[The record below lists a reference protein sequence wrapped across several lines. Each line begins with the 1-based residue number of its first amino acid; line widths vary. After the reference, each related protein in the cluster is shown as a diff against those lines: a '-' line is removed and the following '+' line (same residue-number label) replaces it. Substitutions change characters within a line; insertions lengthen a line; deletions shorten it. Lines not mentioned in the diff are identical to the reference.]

1 MNEPSPAPDRH
12 LRVHSGDAGQRL
24 DRFLADRFPRWSR
37 KRLAEVVRT
46 GRILVNGRRGRPG
59 TLLTADD
66 VIEVPPLGQEVDRML
81 TEKVKARSLGRTSI
95 EVREVHRDEDLLV
108 VDKPPGVPMHGGAN
122 LGAVRTL
129 LERVKDDIVA
139 GYGLVHRL
147 DRDTS
152 GLVALVRGE
161 EMRARVAAR
170 FAADDG
176 GIRKVYEAI
185 VEGVPAQTEGEIA
198 LPLAPPGHR
207 GWARVDAQ
215 HGRPATTRY
224 EVLEVFEGAAR
235 LRVEPVTGRT
245 HQIRVHLAAIGHPLL
260 VDPLYAGRSGW
271 RLPDPRGKAD
281 ARLRRTPLHASDLTL
296 PHPRTDVP
304 VSFHA
309 PPPGDMKY
317 ALEVLRV
324 VTGRRQRAG
333 GTPES
338 PAEPKPA

>member
-1 MNEPSPAPDRH
+1 MTDPPASPSPERH
-12 LRVHSGDAGQRL
+12 LRASAREAGTRL

-59 TLLTADD
+59 TLLAAGD
-66 VIEVPPLGQEVDRML
+66 VVDVPPLGQEVDRVV
-81 TEKVKARSLGRTSI
+81 TGKARARTLGRAPI
-95 EVREVHRDEDLLV
+95 EVREVHRDDDLLV

-129 LERVKDDIVA
+129 LERLRADVVA

-161 EMRARVAAR
+161 AMRAATAAR

-185 VEGVPAQTEGEIA
+185 VEGVPEAASGTID
-198 LPLAPPGHR
+198 LPLAPPGH
-207 GWARVDAQ
+207 GGKARVDPRD
-215 HGRPATTRY
+215 GRPATTRY
-224 EVLEVFEGAAR
+224 EVVEAFEGAAR

-245 HQIRVHLAAIGHPLL
+245 HQIRVHLAAVGHPLL
-260 VDPLYAGRSGW
+260 VDPLYAGRGGW
-271 RLPDPRGKAD
+271 RLPDPRGTAD
-281 ARLRRTPLHASDLTL
+281 ARLRRTPLHAADLTL
-296 PHPRTDVP
+296 PHPRTGEP
-304 VSFHA
+304 ATFHA
-309 PPPGDMKY
+309 PLPDDMKY

-324 VTGRRQRAG
+324 VTGRRR
-333 GTPES
+333 TR
-338 PAEPKPA
+338 PASG